1 VDKLY
6 SIKDAGQR
14 LGGISPWTI
23 EAWLSKGKLKR
34 TKAGRRTLI
43 SETEIQRFLAE
54 CGLAA
59 SKGGSRREGAT
70 DPKPHGQSAEKAGM
84 LLGDVNLES
93 TDV

>member
-23 EAWLSKGKLKR
+23 QAWLSKGMLKR

-43 SETEIQRFLAE
+43 SETEIQRFLVE
-54 CGLAA
+54 CGSAA
-59 SKGGSRREGAT
+59 SKGGRRREEST
-70 DPKPHGQSAEKAGM
+70 DPKSHNQSARKVEL
-84 LLGDVNLES
+84 LLGDEDLES